1 MSEAQSAASSLLLK
15 TAQGTGWVIGWRMAT
30 RLLGVISTLTL
41 VRLLLPTDFG
51 LVALS
56 TSFQQSI
63 EAFVV
68 FGVEDA
74 VVREKAPTRDV
85 YDTGFTLNALR
96 SVLTAAIVLAL
107 ALPAGRFFAEP
118 RLGNILIALAAG
130 TLIEGFTNIGIVDF
144 RRDFTFSKEFQLWLL
159 PRLIGIVLTLVSAF
173 VWRSYWALVIGILA
187 SRILRVAFSY
197 HMHPHRPRFT
207 LRAWRRLI
215 GYSTWSWALN
225 VVGLVR
231 DRSDSILIGRMLD
244 PTQVGIY
251 SIGAEVAALPTT
263 ELVEPLCRVAFSG
276 FAAARNADLTPAE
289 TYLRLIA
296 TMCLLTLPA
305 AVGIA
310 LIADPLVNLAFGT
323 MWAGAVPLVQIL
335 ALAGVLTVFGLVSA
349 TMFTAHALLPQ
360 VFSIGLGSVVLRVVL
375 LIVFIGRYGLYGAA
389 IAAAIAI
396 SVEQGLYVLL
406 TMRQIALT
414 VADLIHVTWRGLL
427 ATTVMAGV
435 LLRLGL
441 SEHVAGARPAALIQQ
456 LLVAVIVGAA
466 VYTSVLL
473 AAWFAAGRPAG
484 AETDLVGLVR
494 RMLTRLGGTLWAR

>member
-15 TAQGTGWVIGWRMAT
+15 TAQGTGWMIGWRMAT

-68 FGVEDA
+68 LGVEEA
-74 VVREKAPTRDV
+74 VVREKAPTRDI

-96 SVLTAAIVLAL
+96 SVLTAAIVLLL

-118 RLGNILIALAAG
+118 RLSNILIALAAG

-159 PRLIGIVLTLVSAF
+159 PRLIGIVLTLVCAF
-173 VWRSYWALVIGILA
+173 IWRSYWALVVGILA
-187 SRILRVAFSY
+187 SRILRVIFSY

-207 LRAWRRLI
+207 FGAWRRLI
-215 GYSTWSWALN
+215 GYSTWTWALN
-225 VVGLVR
+225 VVGMVR

-296 TMCLLTLPA
+296 TMSLLTLPA

-323 MWAGAVPLVQIL
+323 LWAGAVPLVQIL
-335 ALAGVLTVFGLVSA
+335 ALAGVLTLFGLVSS
-349 TMFTAHALLPQ
+349 TLFTVHALLRQ
-360 VFSIGLGSVVLRVVL
+360 VFRIGLAAVLLRVLL
-375 LIVFIGRYGLYGAA
+375 LIVLIERFGLYGAA
-389 IAAAIAI
+389 LAAAIAI
-396 SVEQGLYVLL
+396 SVEQGAYVLL
-406 TMRQIALT
+406 TMRHIGLNL
-414 VADLIHVTWRGLL
+414 ADLLRVTWRGLL
-427 ATTVMAGV
+427 ATAAMAAV
-435 LLRLGL
+435 LLRTGLGDY
-441 SEHVAGARPAALIQQ
+441 SAGAGPTALAHQ
-456 LLVAVIVGAA
+456 LVVAVVVGAG
-466 VYTSVLL
+466 VYTSALL
-473 AAWFAAGRPAG
+473 AAWLAAGRPAG
-484 AETDLVGLVR
+484 AETDLVALAR
-494 RMLTRLGGTLWAR
+494 RMLSRLGGTLWAR

>member
-310 LIADPLVNLAFGT
+310 LIADPLVNLAFGSR
-323 MWAGAVPLVQIL
+323 WAGAVPLVQIL
-335 ALAGVLTVFGLVSA
+335 ALAGVPTVFGLVSA
-349 TMFTAHALLPQ
+349 TMFAAHALLPQ
-360 VFSIGLGSVVLRVVL
+360 VFSIGLGSVLLRVVL
-375 LIVFIGRYGLYGAA
+375 LVFFIGRMGLYGAA

-396 SVEQGLYVLL
+396 CVEQGLYVLL
-406 TMRQIALT
+406 TMRQIALKL
-414 VADLIHVTWRGLL
+414 ADLLHVTWRGLL
-427 ATTVMAGV
+427 ATAAMATV
-435 LLRLGL
+435 LLRMGLG
-441 SEHVAGARPAALIQQ
+441 EHTPEARPGALAQQ
-456 LLVAVIVGAA
+456 LAVAVIVGAA
-466 VYTSVLL
+466 VYTIVLL

-484 AETDLVGLVR
+484 AETDLLALAR
-494 RMLTRLGGTLWAR
+494 RMLGRVGRTLRAR